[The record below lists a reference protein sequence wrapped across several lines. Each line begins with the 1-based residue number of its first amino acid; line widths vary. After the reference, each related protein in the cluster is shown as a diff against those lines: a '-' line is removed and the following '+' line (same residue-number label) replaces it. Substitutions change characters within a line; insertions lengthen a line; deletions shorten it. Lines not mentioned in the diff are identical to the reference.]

1 MCVWLSARFR
11 VLVSKRPAEPGHERL
26 LKRAG
31 AERLQLVG
39 VEGAEPREQLV
50 GVAEAMIDADAEL
63 VDVPR
68 RLLHRRQILE
78 LTRRTSARGTCCRNA
93 AAIGSIRSAGI

>member
-1 MCVWLSARFR
+1 
-11 VLVSKRPAEPGHERL
+11 GHERL

-31 AERLQLVG
+31 AERLELVG

-50 GVAEAMIDADAEL
+50 GAGQAMIDPNAEL

-68 RLLHRRQILE
+68 RLLHRGQILE
-78 LTRRTSARGTCCRNA
+78 LRRRRGARHLLEECGGDRIDPPRGNLIVREWRA
-93 AAIGSIRSAGI
+93 ASGGGDRL